1 MFVPKSDVDEQAA
14 TMLCMN
20 GGCVDSRN
28 HSDRQYT
35 ITTGVL
41 SVTHSGNNAKAASHR
56 RRRVTDSIRVDRS
69 MHDAKKIKVAKAWLL
84 GGDIPPSSIMY
95 VSLPDKRLWSLGIRK
110 VCCRALSDVGLL
122 LCDAR

>member
-1 MFVPKSDVDEQAA
+1 MAVSSLDNEPY
-14 TMLCMN
+14 T
-20 GGCVDSRN
+20 GGSRL
-28 HSDRQYT
+28 RQ
-35 ITTGVL
+35 L
-41 SVTHSGNNAKAASHR
+41 GNNEREAASHR